1 MKILKTDSEII
12 QKSMKAFKKDGEKD
26 LESYLK
32 TLPASKRSKTKKVV
46 MNSPYKVLLDIMNNI
61 ISISY
66 AYDKLNRSKQK
77 ITDLQDKLYFIGRL
91 LLNYSKENPIKR
103 IEHKTPPKL
112 VALMTITIIMEEF
125 FKKGIIKESVYY
137 LYLQIL
143 RTRHSLSPWDIHTY
157 DKMNHYVKKPPFIF
171 QEIDIHTLEKM
182 EAELEITLSKPV
194 LKLHEVEL
202 AV

>member
-12 QKSMKAFKKDGEKD
+12 HESMKAFKKDDENE

-32 TLPASKRSKTKKVV
+32 TLSASKRSKTKKVV
-46 MNSPYKVLLDIMNNI
+46 MNSPYKVLLNIMKNT

-66 AYDKLNRSKQK
+66 AYDKLNQSEQK
-77 ITDLQDKLYFIGRL
+77 ITDLQDKLYFIGKL
-91 LLNYSKENPIKR
+91 LLNYSKENPIKGL
-103 IEHKTPPKL
+103 EHKTTPKIA
-112 VALMTITIIMEEF
+112 ALMTITIIMEEL
-125 FKKGIIKESVYY
+125 FKKRIIKESVYS

-143 RTRHSLSPWDIHTY
+143 RTRHSLSPWDIHPFDNT
-157 DKMNHYVKKPPFIF
+157 NHYVEKPPFIF

-194 LKLHEVEL
+194 PKLHEVEL